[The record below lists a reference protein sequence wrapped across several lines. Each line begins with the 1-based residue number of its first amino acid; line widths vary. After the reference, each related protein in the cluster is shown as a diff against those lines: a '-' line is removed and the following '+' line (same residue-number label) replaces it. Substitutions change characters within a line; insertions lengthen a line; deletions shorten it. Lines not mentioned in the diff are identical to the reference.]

1 MIRKMAK
8 HTSSFLYSL
17 YGCEYLYDYDGI
29 DGDYDGIDGDYDGID
44 GDDGGDRWS

>member
-29 DGDYDGIDGDYDGID
+29 DGDYDGIDGD
-44 GDDGGDRWS
+44 DGGDRWS